1 MLTAPIN
8 EIIVFVVYFIAVF
21 LDIDYQ
27 GQGLFPTDLTVRFIS
42 YQSYVLEDEIK
53 KLGLAL
59 RIKKVWR
66 LFVLH
71 SLQEL
76 FFISCHLNLIRRG
89 YTAQTYVDP
98 HVFDAAIWALREPHG

>member
-1 MLTAPIN
+1 MLSILFFHKTVNSKVLFRLLCLMLTAPIN

-59 RIKKVWR
+59 RIKKV
-66 LFVLH
+66 
-71 SLQEL
+71 
-76 FFISCHLNLIRRG
+76 
-89 YTAQTYVDP
+89 
-98 HVFDAAIWALREPHG
+98 